1 MLHRLILLLLM
12 LPVAFLGAQE
22 FRHEAGLW
30 TGAQLNFDLPKNFSF
45 SAQYQLRLDRDFYRV
60 RGSYFSGAL
69 QYDIHKNYLSAE
81 VEYRYRTSRWGDQHR
96 FGIGL
101 TGKYKYKKVSF
112 SLRSVYQRGHE
123 YFNSSYEPGRE
134 PTNYLRNRFQV
145 KLDLKKRVEL
155 YASVEPYVRFSNKF
169 NGVDRFR
176 SIAGVGWEFIKT
188 HHLQVFYL
196 NQFSIGRKN
205 PVMQHNT
212 GISYSWDVPKFWKK
226 SKKKETKN

>member
-1 MLHRLILLLLM
+1 MLKKLFAFLL
-12 LPVAFLGAQE
+12 PFTVAFTQAQE
-22 FRHEAGLW
+22 FRHDAGFW
-30 TGAQLNFDLPKNFSF
+30 SAVQLNFDLPKNFSF
-45 SAQYQLRLDRDFYRV
+45 SAQYQLRLDQNLLRV

-69 QYDIHKNYLSAE
+69 QYDIHKKYLSAE

-112 SLRSVYQRGHE
+112 SLRTVYQRGHE
-123 YFNSSYEPGRE
+123 YFNSSYESGHE

-196 NQFSIGRKN
+196 NQFTIGRRN

-226 SKKKETKN
+226 SKKKGK

>member
-1 MLHRLILLLLM
+1 
-12 LPVAFLGAQE
+12 
-22 FRHEAGLW
+22 
-30 TGAQLNFDLPKNFSF
+30 
-45 SAQYQLRLDRDFYRV
+45 
-60 RGSYFSGAL
+60 
-69 QYDIHKNYLSAE
+69 
-81 VEYRYRTSRWGDQHR
+81 
-96 FGIGL
+96 
-101 TGKYKYKKVSF
+101 
-112 SLRSVYQRGHE
+112 
-123 YFNSSYEPGRE
+123 
-134 PTNYLRNRFQV
+134 
-145 KLDLKKRVEL
+145 VEL

-226 SKKKETKN
+226 SKKKETKK